1 MSGSIKSSIFNKD
14 KNNKLSVNQCQ
25 HFFKDYNNFKKGRVK
40 KIFNPKTNKQLVDK
54 DRIEFIYLY
63 CRKKVGLDDDV
74 SSASSSVSSSR
85 SSGSSISSTSLDNEI
100 LLDSY
105 SKVEDIIEL
114 PLNDIVKNRE
124 IISNLFSKPI
134 SLDTGLLKL
143 KEYLEKTDRMQNI
156 YVDAYYRFLE
166 EINKLINEIYYN
178 NTFAADLL
186 TLKYNWKKDYKY
198 NPFEI
203 HEDSSIEESVKKNA
217 KDLKKMWVNIKDLNN
232 DIRVSDFMFIT
243 YNEYKNIITYSENN
257 KNHNEMMTN
266 LDNNKFKYYAIQF
279 ILVQIRDANSK
290 NPYVYDNTND
300 TIKLIDRLLSKN
312 IFQTTNISK
321 SVSKS
326 ISWTGTPRSSSSGH
340 SHFQSKANIVNY
352 RKKKEEL
359 VAIIND
365 NNINDSDP
373 YMVEEWSDMPLR
385 KLKNV
390 LSIKYTDSKG
400 KTFSYAFYVRT
411 LYQAWRKAVKYSE
424 PFVNPYTRKLFTA
437 NDKDDI
443 LNAMMIL
450 YPGIKRPVLGFGRND
465 IVYKKYI
472 GAPNIMFILFKYVVR
487 IPNNQPLLVE
497 VINMEI
503 PLSYEIEFPPEYV
516 PQILFD
522 NIEILITNNKIF
534 GKDLPLKPLNIFN
547 EFNKMRILNFQ
558 TYKYIFDSIRNA
570 I

>member
-25 HFFKDYNNFKKGRVK
+25 HFFKDYNNFKKGRTD
-40 KIFNPKTNKQLVDK
+40 KIFNPKTNKQLVDR

-74 SSASSSVSSSR
+74 SSASSSASSSR

-114 PLNDIVKNRE
+114 PLNNIVKNRE

-134 SLDTGLLKL
+134 SLDNGLLKL

-166 EINKLINEIYYN
+166 EINKLINDIYYN
-178 NTFAADLL
+178 NTLSADLL

-203 HEDSSIEESVKKNA
+203 YEDSSIEESLRKNA

-232 DIRVSDFMFIT
+232 DLRVSDFMFIT

-266 LDNNKFKYYAIQF
+266 LESNKYMYYAIQF

-290 NPYVYDNTND
+290 DPYVYDNTND

-312 IFQTTNISK
+312 IFENINISK

-326 ISWTGTPRSSSSGH
+326 ISWTETPRSSSSGH

-359 VAIIND
+359 VAKIND

-373 YMVEEWSDMPLR
+373 YMVEEWKYMPLR

-390 LSIKYTDSKG
+390 ISIKYTDDKN

-411 LYQAWRKAVKYSE
+411 LYQAWRHSVKYNK
-424 PFVNPYTRKLFTA
+424 PFINPYNRKLFTEQ
-437 NDKDDI
+437 DKNDI
-443 LNAMMIL
+443 LNAMIVL
-450 YPGIKRPVLGFGRND
+450 YPGINRPVQGLGRTD
-465 IVYKKYI
+465 ISYKQI
-472 GAPNIMFILFKYVVR
+472 LGEPHIMFIYFKYIVR
-487 IPNNQPLLVE
+487 VPNNSPVLIELIHIQ
-497 VINMEI
+497 I
-503 PLSYEIEFPPEYV
+503 PLSYEVEFPPEYI
-516 PQILFD
+516 PQILFE
-522 NIEILITNNKIF
+522 NIDTLIKNNKIF
-534 GKDLPLKPLNIFN
+534 GKGIPLKTMGVFK
-547 EFNKMRILNFQ
+547 EFHNMRLLNFE
-558 TYKYIFDSIRNA
+558 TYKYFFDNIKRA
-570 I
+570 L